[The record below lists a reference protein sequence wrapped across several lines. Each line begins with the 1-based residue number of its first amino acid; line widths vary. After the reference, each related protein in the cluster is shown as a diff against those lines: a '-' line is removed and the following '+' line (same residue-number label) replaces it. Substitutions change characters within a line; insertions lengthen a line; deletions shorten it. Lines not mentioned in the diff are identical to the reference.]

1 MKFNRFFILTLFL
14 LIIILGFNS
23 VSASDSGDL
32 LEDSTSDL
40 SLDSSSNMEEG
51 LSSTSDSDENI
62 FSDNV
67 DLGSVSDE
75 AILYDDN
82 DLEETSIADSDSLKE
97 DSEPIYVSLS
107 GNDDNDGSNANPV
120 RTVERG
126 IQLATSE
133 TGSHKVFVMEGTYD
147 VFGIDID
154 YTNLTLEGAGSDKTI
169 FDGIG
174 FTGGMFSIYNSS
186 FTIKNL
192 SIIEAVNTGGS
203 GGAFTNM
210 GNLTIENIKV
220 TGSTVKNANGG
231 VIYSVGNLKILNSI
245 FSNNQVIPTDGGGN
259 GGVIYTDGYTT
270 NMPYPPSLNISGC
283 EFRNNTA
290 KGNTFGGG
298 AIYMQYVDGV
308 KSIENT
314 LFIDNKALAGGAIF
328 LQNCMGNFPMNNV
341 SFINNTAT
349 GTVSNYGGGAINL
362 IGKTDGRV
370 GNIIIANSRF
380 VNNSAINTRGG
391 GAILDRN
398 VDLNITNSIIFNNR
412 DTEKDLSIFK
422 DTTVYYPSGGR
433 IYLEDNWW
441 GTNNPSKLDKITVNR
456 WVVLDSSAELLDSID
471 NYIISPDEQKNFN
484 YTIKLLLNQYNDGT
498 SIENEKYYPFEAEFF
513 IVSDKGELNQ
523 SNGRFINNIADI
535 SLSSPSKENAIS
547 VRVDGQSIQ
556 FNTKDI
562 ISTISGEKLQEIINH
577 AKDGDAIDLAG
588 CICENASN
596 IIINKSLNIL
606 GNNATVV
613 KSAGE
618 GTIFAVDQSK
628 AKIGSLN
635 ISSIKFLVDNG
646 DTVLLVNAGNSSNP
660 LEIEIPAI
668 NISSVSVDKLNE
680 NVVGQSVA
688 LLQLNSDRGLLAT
701 NNPISIENSSLL
713 DGVKPFK
720 FTVNGIEDENG
731 ILIPKGGSIDTN
743 SSSKPIVKIAT
754 NIAAKGMKTTTVNTK
769 INGKKAGKTF
779 SITLKDSKGNALAN
793 KEVLISFNA
802 KIYKLKTNAKGIASV
817 KVALSKKGSYP
828 VVASFLGDDKYNG
841 SFAVA
846 KVKVN
851 PQKVKLTVAKKK
863 YKASKKKKVI
873 TAKLLASNKKA
884 IKGKKLV
891 FTVNKKK
898 YKAKT
903 NKKGIAKVKV
913 KLSRKKTY
921 KVKVKFAGDS
931 TFKKAT
937 KKGKVVI
944 K

>member
-1 MKFNRFFILTLFL
+1 MKYNRFFILTLFL

-40 SLDSSSNMEEG
+40 SLDSSSNMKED
-51 LSSTSDSDENI
+51 LSSTSDSDENV
-62 FSDNV
+62 FFDNV

-82 DLEETSIADSDSLKE
+82 DLEETSSADSDSLNE

-147 VFGIDID
+147 VFDIDID
-154 YTNLTLEGAGSDKTI
+154 YTNLTLEGSGIDKTI

-210 GNLTIENIKV
+210 GNLTMENIKV

-298 AIYMQYVDGV
+298 AIYMQYVDGA

-370 GNIIIANSRF
+370 GNVIIANSRF

-535 SLSSPSKENAIS
+535 SLSSPSPLGWTAKAFS
-547 VRVDGQSIQ
+547 SIQ
-556 FNTKDI
+556 RI
-562 ISTISGEKLQEIINH
+562 
-577 AKDGDAIDLAG
+577 
-588 CICENASN
+588 
-596 IIINKSLNIL
+596 
-606 GNNATVV
+606 
-613 KSAGE
+613 
-618 GTIFAVDQSK
+618 
-628 AKIGSLN
+628 
-635 ISSIKFLVDNG
+635 
-646 DTVLLVNAGNSSNP
+646 
-660 LEIEIPAI
+660 
-668 NISSVSVDKLNE
+668 
-680 NVVGQSVA
+680 
-688 LLQLNSDRGLLAT
+688 
-701 NNPISIENSSLL
+701 
-713 DGVKPFK
+713 
-720 FTVNGIEDENG
+720 
-731 ILIPKGGSIDTN
+731 
-743 SSSKPIVKIAT
+743 
-754 NIAAKGMKTTTVNTK
+754 
-769 INGKKAGKTF
+769 
-779 SITLKDSKGNALAN
+779 
-793 KEVLISFNA
+793 
-802 KIYKLKTNAKGIASV
+802 
-817 KVALSKKGSYP
+817 SYP
-828 VVASFLGDDKYNG
+828 
-841 SFAVA
+841 
-846 KVKVN
+846 
-851 PQKVKLTVAKKK
+851 P
-863 YKASKKKKVI
+863 
-873 TAKLLASNKKA
+873 
-884 IKGKKLV
+884 
-891 FTVNKKK
+891 
-898 YKAKT
+898 
-903 NKKGIAKVKV
+903 
-913 KLSRKKTY
+913 
-921 KVKVKFAGDS
+921 
-931 TFKKAT
+931 
-937 KKGKVVI
+937 
-944 K
+944 